1 MTSTYIRQRLF
12 EAKQMLALETSAAH
26 KEVLQKIIILYQAAL
41 KLDEKDEAEKAMN
54 AWGREMLEDFS
65 DI

>member
-1 MTSTYIRQRLF
+1 
-12 EAKQMLALETSAAH
+12 MLALETSAAH